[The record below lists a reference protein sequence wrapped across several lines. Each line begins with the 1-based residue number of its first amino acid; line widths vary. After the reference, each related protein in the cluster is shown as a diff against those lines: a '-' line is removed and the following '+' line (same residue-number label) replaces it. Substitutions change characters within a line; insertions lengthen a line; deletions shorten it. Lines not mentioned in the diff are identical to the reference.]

1 MTTNKVIDIRTKK
14 SANLITQSDEDQVNW
29 LVNELCGVIN
39 KAEKKKFNAL
49 NISIALAEVV
59 VDYVHEVAPDTLS
72 AQHLLTTAIQKT
84 LGDKME
90 KRLEDRNE

>member
-14 SANLITQSDEDQVNW
+14 SANLITQSDEDQANW
-29 LVNELCGVIN
+29 VVNELCKVIN
-39 KAEKKKFNAL
+39 KAEKKKLNAL

-72 AQHLLTTAIQKT
+72 AQHLLTTVIQKT

-90 KRLEDRNE
+90 KRLEDRDV

>member
-1 MTTNKVIDIRTKK
+1 MPKVIDIKSKK
-14 SANLITQSDEDQVNW
+14 PFKQHSKICDEHQTLWV
-29 LVNELCGVIN
+29 VNELCKIIN

-49 NISIALAEVV
+49 NISIALAEIT

-84 LGDKME
+84 LGDNME
-90 KRLEDRNE
+90 KRLEDRDE

>member
-14 SANLITQSDEDQVNW
+14 SSNIITQSDEDQANW
-29 LVNELCGVIN
+29 VVNELCEVIN
-39 KAEKKKFNAL
+39 KAEKKKLNAL

-72 AQHLLTTAIQKT
+72 AQHLLTTVIQKT

-90 KRLEDRNE
+90 KRLEDRDV